1 MSFRTPLIVSL
12 VLIVAMVAI
21 SAWGWVAV
29 PAHAQM
35 AVHWAV
41 DGRPNG
47 FMSKTTG
54 LLMLPCIAIA
64 LTGLFLLLPRIEPR
78 RANLFSSR
86 KLYFA
91 GWYGGIAMLAI
102 AHLLTVMN
110 GAGLRADTPRWIVI
124 ALSLL
129 FLVLG
134 NFMGKSRSTFFVG
147 MRLPWML
154 TSEMAWEK
162 SSRIAGRGFVA
173 TGAAALATVF
183 FVGTIAGILVIAIGA
198 LLSATVG
205 GIASY
210 FYWKHDTHRSDGD
223 SGHE

>member
-1 MSFRTPLIVSL
+1 MSFRTPLIVSF
-12 VLIVAMVAI
+12 VLIAAMVAI

-29 PAHAQM
+29 PAHALM
-35 AVHWAV
+35 AVHWNI

-47 FMSKTTG
+47 FMSKTAA
-54 LLMLPCIAIA
+54 LLMLPGIAIA
-64 LTGLFLLLPRIEPR
+64 LTGLFVLIPRIEPR
-78 RANLFSSR
+78 RTNLFSSR

-91 GWYGGIAMLAI
+91 GWYGGIAMLAV

-110 GAGLRADTPRWIVI
+110 GAGLRVDTPRWIVI

-134 NFMGKSRSTFFVG
+134 NFMGKSRPTFFVG
-147 MRLPWML
+147 LRLPWTL

-162 SSRIAGRGFVA
+162 SSRVVGRGFVI
-173 TGAAALATVF
+173 TGVAALATVF
-183 FVGTIAGILVIAIGA
+183 FGGTIAGILVIAIGA
-198 LLSATVG
+198 LLSATTG

-210 FYWKHDTHRSDGD
+210 IYWKHDTHRNDGD
-223 SGHE
+223 SVHE

>member
-1 MSFRTPLIVSL
+1 MSFRAPLIVSF
-12 VLIVAMVAI
+12 VLIAAMVAI

-35 AVHWAV
+35 AVHWGI

-47 FMSKTTG
+47 FIPKTTG
-54 LLMLPCIAIA
+54 LLMLPAIAIA
-64 LTGLFLLLPRIEPR
+64 LTGLFLVIPRIEPR
-78 RANLFSSR
+78 RNNLFSSR

-102 AHLLTVMN
+102 SHLLTVMN
-110 GAGLRADTPRWIVI
+110 AAGLHVDTPRWIVI

-129 FLVLG
+129 FLLLG

-147 MRLPWML
+147 MRLPWTL
-154 TSEMAWEK
+154 TSEAAWEK
-162 SSRIAGRGFVA
+162 SSRIAGRGFVV
-173 TGAAALATVF
+173 TGATAVLTVL
-183 FVGTIAGILVIAIGA
+183 FVGTIAGILIIAIGA
-198 LLSATVG
+198 LLSATTG

-210 FYWKHDTHRSDGD
+210 VYWKRDTHRNDGD
-223 SGHE
+223 SVHE